1 MVSRDGIDND
11 CDGPIDE
18 AFEPLK
24 CGVGLCSTSVP
35 ACGKGEPNT
44 CKPIFQPGEISEF
57 CNGVDD
63 DCDGEVDEDFGGPGC
78 S

>member
-24 CGVGLCSTSVP
+24 CGVGLCSTSGP
-35 ACGKGEPNT
+35 ACVKGEPNT

-78 S
+78 N